1 MPVQLSRLCHAGGAA
16 VAAFWLYDIGTREW
30 SVRHTWP
37 SALTQYFSSWF
48 LAAYGRRQLLRLR
61 REAERGEEVQRR
73 LLTEILQRH
82 QGQDT
87 TMATVEERRHLQGV
101 ATYNLFRESQPIT
114 CRGDYNKGGPF
125 HNEGELAQTKS
136 GHEEMRRIFFYR
148 AVLTSFAVL
157 AQFFPESLDELQR
170 AAVLSS
176 VRDVLLL
183 LGLSEM
189 ASQRLSFVLASPLEA
204 YDLSDA
210 DRLYV
215 HALFALKD
223 PALGIIQSGSAWGV
237 RRLLQAAKE
246 NRRHLVQDMRNGHLW
261 DRQLPEAAPEP
272 KLRAALDVAL
282 SGPDGHRSRE
292 VDRMLKTSA
301 VASDLWPRLK
311 VVVITGEASLDES
324 LKEAVGEVPI
334 YGPLYT
340 SDEGYI
346 GINLFP
352 ELPFGV
358 WTYLL
363 DPGSMFFELAPAGS
377 HDVHPDMVIPAWEAV
392 VGQEYDLLVTTH
404 SGLCRCRLGDRVRVH
419 AMFGQMPIVSV
430 AKGDTGLDCPS
441 VHCCIAPARLVGVAS
456 STSSIHVQRGLKAVG
471 L

>member
-1 MPVQLSRLCHAGGAA
+1 MPVQFSRLCHAGGAA
-16 VAAFWLYDIGTREW
+16 AAAFWLYDIGTREW

-48 LAAYGRRQLLRLR
+48 LAAYGRRQLLRLCH
-61 REAERGEEVQRR
+61 EAERGEEVQRR
-73 LLTEILQRH
+73 LLTEILQRR

-87 TMATVEERRHLQGV
+87 NTATVEERRHLQGV
-101 ATYNLFRESQPIT
+101 ATYSIFRESHPIT
-114 CRGDYNKGGPF
+114 CRGDYNQGGRF
-125 HNEGELAQTKS
+125 HHEGKLAQTRS
-136 GHEEMRRIFFYR
+136 GHEETRRIFLYR

-176 VRDVLLL
+176 VREVLL

-223 PALGIIQSGSAWGV
+223 PALGIIQSASASDV

-272 KLRAALDVAL
+272 QLRAALDAAL
-282 SGPDGHRSRE
+282 SGPDGRRSRE

-301 VASDLWPRLK
+301 VASHLWPRLK
-311 VVVITGEASLDES
+311 VVVITGETSLDES
-324 LKEAVGEVPI
+324 LKEVVGEVPI

-340 SDEGYI
+340 SDEGCI

-363 DPGSMFFELAPAGS
+363 DPGSMFFELVPAGS

-419 AMFGQMPIVSV
+419 AMFGKMPIVSV
-430 AKGDTGLDCPS
+430 EKVKRFWT
-441 VHCCIAPARLVGVAS
+441 VQEFIAPARLAGVSS
-456 STSSIHVQRGLKAVG
+456 ST
-471 L
+471 